1 MKIEAYITKGC
12 TYCSHLKELLFRA
25 NLDDDTEWIKV
36 PKHITREDFLK
47 KYPNANGYPYVIIDG
62 VEFAGLVPTAKFL
75 VDKGLIKSGSSM
87 TEEQRAEFTR
97 KHYFSEGQCVD

>member
-1 MKIEAYITKGC
+1 MRWQAAG
-12 TYCSHLKELLFRA
+12 HLADLAVHRA

-75 VDKGLIKSGSSM
+75 VDKGLIKSGSPM